1 MPIKRARLLMV
12 VLSFALLIFV
22 LVGVAFWLYPS
33 AFDFA
38 FGSIEGWDL
47 SVVLL
52 GIALLIVLVTIGGL
66 VLARRFGASNYR
78 HLTEG
83 GAQSVAEIRSE
94 ASHAFYGA
102 AADSLPLSR
111 MHLRQQYGWF
121 WSREIQLLLV
131 VGEPTHVNA
140 IVPGLID
147 RQWLLGR
154 AAVLLYG
161 GSLLS
166 KQDTTLLGKWQRQFR
181 WRAID
186 GVVWALSERQV
197 DDAASMSASIH
208 HLQGVSRYL
217 GRQLPVHVWQICESQ
232 WGQSGRGIEAVGCL
246 LPTRRAAVHW
256 EEHLGALQRS
266 LRERGLAQ
274 MQNRMSHDFLLRL
287 ARDLQIDGG
296 ARWHRLI
303 ESLSRRATR
312 GIQVRGVWFSL
323 PVHRSGSVPA
333 IDHHWPEDPAWSGIL
348 SDRSARARRLG
359 WYPGRVAYVS
369 ALGFASIWSIGLL
382 LSFTSNR
389 AEVGQIAAAYRA
401 LPQPVAGTDSK
412 QALGELVRELSRMD
426 YRSEYG
432 APWYQRFGLNRSN
445 DLSEAVWPLYTQANN
460 QLLRDPAVSEL
471 EKRLKALVNLPPA
484 SPQRAKRA
492 QQAYDYLKAY
502 LMLARPD
509 KADAAFLAETLGAT
523 EPALWAFY
531 GQHLSDHPD
540 WAIKADLRLI
550 AQTRQVLL
558 RELGQRNAEAT
569 LYQHVLDTAANHY
582 PPMGLQQMVGDTDA
596 TSLFTSREQVPGVFT
611 REAWEGQVRAAIDD
625 AAKARREEI
634 DWVLSDNVG
643 DIAGELSPEQLK
655 ERLTA
660 RYFRDY
666 SSAWLAFLNSLR
678 WQQGNSLHDVITQ
691 LTVMSDVRQ
700 SPLIALM
707 NTLSYQGQAGVRG
720 QALADSL
727 IESAQKLVGQKAPP
741 MVDQLAQV
749 PGGPLDSTFGPLMAL
764 LGKDPE
770 GRSGSDHL
778 SLQAFLTR
786 VTSVRLKLQQIT
798 TAADPQATTQAL
810 AQTVFQ
816 GKGVDLTD
824 AQSYGNLIAAS
835 LGTEWGPVAHA
846 LFVQPLTQ
854 AWQQILQPSSAGLNR
869 DWQRAIVD
877 EWHGAFD
884 NRYPFAASSS
894 DASLPMLGQMIR
906 ADSGRIEQF
915 LNQQLN
921 GLVRKEGSRWVID
934 PRQSQGLRF
943 NPDFLDA
950 INQLSQLADV
960 LYTDGGMGMSFEL
973 RGKPVQ
979 DVVQTSFVLN
989 GEKHHYFNQRE
1000 RWQRFRWP
1008 GQGDHPG
1015 ISLTWTSV
1023 HGGERLYADYQGSWG
1038 LIRLLE
1044 EASVTALDDGDSRFR
1059 VVLSAP
1065 DGLGLTWHLRT
1076 ELGEGPLALLK
1087 LRSFRLPRDIFLVD
1101 DARYAQNGGPQ

>member
-1 MPIKRARLLMV
+1 MA
-12 VLSFALLIFV
+12 
-22 LVGVAFWLYPS
+22 
-33 AFDFA
+33 
-38 FGSIEGWDL
+38 
-47 SVVLL
+47 
-52 GIALLIVLVTIGGL
+52 VLVTACGTAWLLWTGQPNSQTSLMDLFFKGL
-66 VLARRFGASNYR
+66 ISWGLLFLTAVLVWQAVLHGIRELVCHPRKQPPG
-78 HLTEG
+78 LEVETG
-83 GAQSVAEIRSE
+83 PTDVGAQIQQ
-94 ASHAFYGA
+94 
-102 AADSLPLSR
+102 
-111 MHLRQQYGWF
+111 HLRQHHGRF
-121 WSREIQLLLV
+121 WRHRVRLYVV
-131 VGEPTHVNA
+131 VGEPTEVEA
-140 IVPGLID
+140 VAPGLTQQLWLMGTDVVLLWAGSVQSALDKALIE
-147 RQWLLGR
+147 QWCTLGHRGGLHGTLWVVNNVQCSDSASFGATFNRLQELARLLGWK
-154 AAVLLYG
+154 L
-161 GSLLS
+161 SL
-166 KQDTTLLGKWQRQFR
+166 
-181 WRAID
+181 
-186 GVVWALSERQV
+186 
-197 DDAASMSASIH
+197 
-208 HLQGVSRYL
+208 HL
-217 GRQLPVHVWQICESQ
+217 WQICESDWPQ
-232 WGQSGRGIEAVGCL
+232 PARDVRGVGCL
-246 LPTRRAAVHW
+246 LSSRFTAVQLA
-256 EEHLGALQRS
+256 EHLRNLQQP
-266 LRERGLAQ
+266 LREQGLVQIQGKIA
-274 MQNRMSHDFLLRL
+274 HDFFLRL
-287 ARDLQIDGG
+287 ARDLQDGG
-296 ARWHRLI
+296 TARWRRML
-303 ESLSRRATR
+303 EPLSGR
-312 GIQVRGVWFSL
+312 GVRGVQLRGLWFSL
-323 PVHRSGSVPA
+323 PVPGSGSA
-333 IDHHWPEDPAWSGIL
+333 TATEHYWPEDPAWSGIL
-348 SDRSARARRLG
+348 SDRSARPRRLG
-359 WYPGRVAYVS
+359 WNPIRIVYASV
-369 ALGFASIWSIGLL
+369 LGLAAVWAIGLL
-382 LSFTSNR
+382 LSFASNR
-389 AEVGQIAAAYRA
+389 IEVDRVEAAYRA
-401 LPQPVAGTDSK
+401 LQQPDTGSSPSH
-412 QALGELVRELSRMD
+412 ALAELVRELSRQA
-426 YRSEYG
+426 YRSEHG
-432 APWYQRFGLNRSN
+432 APWYQRFGLDRSD
-445 DLSEAVWPLYTQANN
+445 DLREAVWPLYVEANDR
-460 QLLRDPAVSEL
+460 LLRDPAASDLERQLTEL
-471 EKRLKALVNLPPA
+471 VKLAPGSSA
-484 SPQRAKRA
+484 RAKHV
-492 QQAYDYLKAY
+492 QQAYDQLKAY
-502 LMLARPD
+502 LMLARPER
-509 KADAAFLAETLGAT
+509 ADADFLVDTVGANQPAMWRFYAE
-523 EPALWAFY
+523 
-531 GQHLSDHPD
+531 HLPNHPE
-540 WAIKADLRLI
+540 WAIKPNLRLI
-550 AQTRQVLL
+550 GQVRQVLL
-558 RELGQRNAEAT
+558 GELGQRNAEAT

-582 PPMGLQQMVGDTDA
+582 APMGLQQMVGDTDA

-749 PGGPLDSTFGPLMAL
+749 SGGPLDSTFGPLMAL

-786 VTSVRLKLQQIT
+786 VTSVRLRLQQIT
-798 TAADPQATTQAL
+798 TAADPQAMTQAL

-854 AWQQILQPSSAGLNR
+854 AWQQILQPSSAGFNR

-934 PRQSQGLRF
+934 PRQSQGLRL

>member
-1 MPIKRARLLMV
+1 MNKKNIVVGLLICV
-12 VLSFALLIFV
+12 VVILVLLLIFFGLLRLRSV
-22 LVGVAFWLYPS
+22 MDGAFFKDVMAEGLAWPIFVIGIILLILGSVAW
-33 AFDFA
+33 
-38 FGSIEGWDL
+38 
-47 SVVLL
+47 VVLRRS
-52 GIALLIVLVTIGGL
+52 G
-66 VLARRFGASNYR
+66 VLAYSRLLAVENGFD
-78 HLTEG
+78 
-83 GAQSVAEIRSE
+83 SE
-94 ASHAFYGA
+94 SSS
-102 AADSLPLSR
+102 SLVSQRYMIKKDISMFL
-111 MHLRQQYGWF
+111 HLRQYYGWF
-121 WSREIQLLLV
+121 RWRQVRLLLV
-131 VGEPTHVNA
+131 VGEPAEVNS
-140 IVPGLID
+140 IVPGLVEE
-147 RQWLLGR
+147 QWLEGR
-154 AAVLLYG
+154 GVVLLYG
-161 GSLLS
+161 GSASTALDTQLL
-166 KQDTTLLGKWQRQFR
+166 DKWRWQFG
-181 WRAID
+181 WRGID
-186 GVVWALSERQV
+186 GLVWALRDRQTDDRSSMSISFRQLQDIARYFGKALPLYLWNVCESDWEQSEREV
-197 DDAASMSASIH
+197 
-208 HLQGVSRYL
+208 R
-217 GRQLPVHVWQICESQ
+217 
-232 WGQSGRGIEAVGCL
+232 AVGCL
-246 LPTRRAAVHW
+246 LTGRRFITYW
-256 EEHLGALQRS
+256 EERVGDLQCRM
-266 LRERGLAQ
+266 RKQGLAQ
-274 MQNRMSHDFLLRL
+274 MRSCVNHDFLLRL
-287 ARDLQIDGG
+287 ARDLQVDGT
-296 ARWHRLI
+296 ARWRSVL
-303 ESLSRRATR
+303 ESLSGRA
-312 GIQVRGVWFSL
+312 VRGVQLRGLWFSL
-323 PVHRSGSVPA
+323 PIRRTCPKGLE
-333 IDHHWPEDPAWSGIL
+333 HHWPEDPAWSGIL
-348 SDRSARARRLG
+348 NDRSARPGRLG
-359 WYPGRVAYVS
+359 WNPGRVVYAS
-369 ALGFASIWSIGLL
+369 TLGVAAVWGIGLL

-389 AEVGQIAAAYRA
+389 AELGRVEAAYRMLEQPEAATDPAHA
-401 LPQPVAGTDSK
+401 LA
-412 QALGELVRELSRMD
+412 ELVRELSRLD
-426 YRSEYG
+426 YRGEHG
-432 APWYQRFGLNRSN
+432 APWYQRFGLNRSD
-445 DLSEAVWPLYTQANN
+445 DLREAVWPLYVEANDR
-460 QLLRDPAVSEL
+460 LLRDPAASDL
-471 EKRLKALVNLPPA
+471 ERQLTALVNLAPGSPA
-484 SPQRAKRA
+484 RAKLA
-492 QQAYDYLKAY
+492 QQAYDQLKAY
-502 LMLARPD
+502 LMLARPEKGD
-509 KADAAFLAETLGAT
+509 VKFLVDSVGAT
-523 EPALWAFY
+523 QPAMWRFY
-531 GQHLSDHPD
+531 AEHLPDHPE
-540 WAIKADLRLI
+540 WAIKPNPRLI
-550 AQTRQVLL
+550 GQVRQVLL
-558 RELGQRNAEAT
+558 AELGQRNAEAT
-569 LYQHVLDTAANHY
+569 LYQQILDTAANHY
-582 PPMGLQQMVGDTDA
+582 PPLALQQMVGDADA
-596 TSLFTSREQVPGVFT
+596 TSLFTSTDHVPGVFT
-611 REAWEGQVRAAIDD
+611 RDAWEGQVRSAIDD

-634 DWVLSDNVG
+634 DWVLSDNAG
-643 DIAGELSPEQLK
+643 DVAAELSPEQLK

-678 WQQGNSLHDVITQ
+678 WQQSDSLHDVIAQ
-691 LTVMSDVRQ
+691 LTVMSDARQ

-741 MVDQLAQV
+741 MVDQLAQA

-770 GRSGSDHL
+770 GRSGNDQL

-798 TAADPQATTQAL
+798 NAPDPQAMTQAL

-835 LGTEWGPVAHA
+835 LGAEWGPVARA

-943 NPDFLDA
+943 NPAFLDA

-979 DVVQTSFVLN
+979 DVVQTTFVLN

-1015 ISLTWTSV
+1015 ISLTWTSI
-1023 HGGERLYADYQGSWG
+1023 HGGERLYADYQGTWG

-1044 EASVTALDDGDSRFR
+1044 EASVAALDDGDSRFR

-1076 ELGEGPLALLK
+1076 ELAEGPLALLK